1 MIRTVIIQPP
11 LVQLNTPYPSGAYL
25 SAFFK
30 DFFFQE
36 HIEGTTH
43 WLDLS
48 TELFH
53 KIFCKDGLSLIF
65 EQSENEALK
74 LAQKME
80 NQGDENSAFQ
90 LRRYVSE
97 SQNWSNWID
106 IIVSIVC
113 PQSNSGREYVHEF
126 VRSAHALRG

>member
-30 DFFFQE
+30 DFFSQE

-74 LAQKME
+74 KIKIMRPLINLQKCE
-80 NQGDENSAFQ
+80 ILKNKILHSSSDVTFLNRKTGQIG
-90 LRRYVSE
+90 
-97 SQNWSNWID
+97 
-106 IIVSIVC
+106 
-113 PQSNSGREYVHEF
+113 
-126 VRSAHALRG
+126 